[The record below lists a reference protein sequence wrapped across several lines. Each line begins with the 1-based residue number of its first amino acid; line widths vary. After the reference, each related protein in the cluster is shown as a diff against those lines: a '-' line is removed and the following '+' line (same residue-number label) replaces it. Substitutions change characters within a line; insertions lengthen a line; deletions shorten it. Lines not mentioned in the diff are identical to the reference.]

1 MSALL
6 WKLLAI
12 FFLALGAIGAVL
24 PIMPTVP
31 FLILAAAAASRGW
44 PWLDDKLVGHPR
56 FGPIIVRWRQ
66 HGAIPRS
73 AKMLATA
80 GMLAGAAFLWL
91 VELPTWLRLAIV
103 ATMACVGA
111 WIWTRPE
118 R

>member
-1 MSALL
+1 MSALF

-12 FFLALGAIGAVL
+12 LFLALGAIGAVL

-44 PWLDDKLVGHPR
+44 PWLDRKLVRHPR
-56 FGPIIVRWRQ
+56 FGPIIVRWRE

-73 AKMLATA
+73 AKQLSTA
-80 GMLAGAAFLWL
+80 GMLAGAGVLWL
-91 VELPTWLRLAIV
+91 VDVPTWLRLGVV
-103 ATMACVGA
+103 ATMVCVGA
-111 WIWTRPE
+111 WIWSRPE